1 MKRTIIHSNGLS
13 MKGKTQT
20 IVTSEEMEKKRKK
33 TLAHN
38 KSRSY

>member
-20 IVTSEEMEKKRKK
+20 IITREEMERKEA
-33 TLAHN
+33 LANN
-38 KSRSY
+38 KPRSH